1 MVPSSSFLA
10 AVLLVLT
17 IGTILEQ
24 HILLVSGFEFDHD
37 VDAEL
42 CKKDIVSD
50 PDVCTSNST
59 MWFSCPI
66 SCAGALHGG
75 RGTVAEER
83 SDPEQFYE
91 LHAKRVTAGTTYNK
105 GSDMSLEDNEGYITL
120 YAVLPMLPGMAEYY
134 YDAIEHIAQVYKYT
148 VVAMIQPMI
157 QQDDSKPSSSTSI
170 LQSIVESRNSGE
182 THSKKET
189 KAKSILLTGYDIQQK
204 AHNGVLAYLLT
215 REVVAGI
222 LDPQNPDRHYDN
234 DNTLLITRPN
244 IFLVSHTGMFI
255 ERVISPT
262 MEMIERRIKV
272 HELAM
277 ENSFEL

>member
-1 MVPSSSFLA
+1 M
-10 AVLLVLT
+10 
-17 IGTILEQ
+17 
-24 HILLVSGFEFDHD
+24 
-37 VDAEL
+37 
-42 CKKDIVSD
+42 
-50 PDVCTSNST
+50 
-59 MWFSCPI
+59 
-66 SCAGALHGG
+66 
-75 RGTVAEER
+75 AEER

-91 LHAKRVTAGTTYNK
+91 LYAKRVTAGTTYNK
-105 GSDMSLEDNEGYITL
+105 GSDMSLENNEGYITL

-148 VVAMIQPMI
+148 IVAMILPYYVGG
-157 QQDDSKPSSSTSI
+157 DDSTPSSSASI
-170 LQSIVESRNSGE
+170 LQSIVKSRSSGE
-182 THSKKET
+182 PHGKKET
-189 KAKSILLTGYDIQQK
+189 KAKSILLAAYDVQQK
-204 AHNGVLAYLLT
+204 AHNGVLEYLLS

-255 ERVISPT
+255 ERVVSPT